1 MKVTYLMRPDG
12 CLFFGGAEVQG
23 IETANAVRRLG
34 VDVEIL
40 TPLTK
45 SLGDVVHAFGPYDS
59 YWSTLHFCKNNDI
72 PFALSTIFFKQRS
85 STLMLLKE
93 RFRARRR
100 HNPMN
105 RIKRLMRE
113 ASVLLPNTEA
123 ESEQV
128 RKIFLST
135 KTHQKMTV
143 IPNGAEERFAHGD
156 PELFRARF
164 DVKEPFVLNIA
175 RIEKRKNQLNL
186 IRAAKSGGFNL
197 IIIGKDLKDD
207 YSQRCKNEAKDCKNI
222 RFLDPI
228 AHDDPLLASAYAA
241 AKVFALPS
249 TLETPGIAAIE
260 AGLAGARIV
269 VTPVGGP
276 TEYFQNFAYYPDI
289 NSSQDIDRQ
298 IQRAWNDT
306 SDAGALQKHLLENYT
321 WDAVARK
328 TLRVYEELLRE
339 KESRKS

>member
-34 VDVEIL
+34 VDVEIM

-59 YWSTLHFCKNNDI
+59 YWSTLNFCKNNNI

-85 STLMLLKE
+85 SPLMLLKE

-113 ASVLLPNTEA
+113 SSILLPNTEA
-123 ESEQV
+123 ESEQI
-128 RKIFLST
+128 RKIFLSSSAPR
-135 KTHQKMTV
+135 KAIV

-156 PELFRARF
+156 PELFRTRF
-164 DVKEPFVLNIA
+164 GITEPFVLNVA
-175 RIEKRKNQLNL
+175 RLEKRKNQLNL
-186 IRAAKSGGFNL
+186 IRAAKSGGFKL
-197 IIIGKDLKDD
+197 IIIGKDLKDA
-207 YSQRCKNEAKDCKNI
+207 YSQQCKAEAKDCQNI
-222 RFLDPI
+222 QFLDPI
-228 AHDDPLLASAYAA
+228 AHDDPLLPSAYAA

-276 TEYFQNFAYYPDI
+276 TEYFKDFAYYPDVK
-289 NSSQDIDRQ
+289 SSKDIEKQ
-298 IQRAWNDT
+298 IKKAW
-306 SDAGALQKHLLENYT
+306 DAPSNGGLLQNHLLENYT

-328 TLRVYEELLRE
+328 TLQVYETLLRE
-339 KESRKS
+339 KEMKKS

>member
-34 VDVEIL
+34 VDVEIM

-59 YWSTLHFCKNNDI
+59 YWSTLNFCKNNNI

-85 STLMLLKE
+85 SPLMLLKE

-113 ASVLLPNTEA
+113 SSVLLPNTEA
-123 ESEQV
+123 ESDQIK
-128 RKIFLST
+128 KIFLSLSAP
-135 KTHQKMTV
+135 QKAIV

-164 DVKEPFVLNIA
+164 GITEPFVLNVA

-197 IIIGKDLKDD
+197 IIIGKDLKDT
-207 YSQRCKNEAKDCKNI
+207 YSQQCKAEAKDFKNI
-222 RFLDPI
+222 QFLDPI
-228 AHDDPLLASAYAA
+228 AHDDPLLPSAYAA

-260 AGLAGARIV
+260 AGLAGASIV

-276 TEYFQNFAYYPDI
+276 TEYFKDFAYYPDVK
-289 NSSQDIDRQ
+289 SSTDIEKQ
-298 IQRAWNDT
+298 IKRAW
-306 SDAGALQKHLLENYT
+306 DAPFDGGLLKRHLLENYT

-328 TLRVYEELLRE
+328 TLQVYETLLRE
-339 KESRKS
+339 KEIKKS

>member
-23 IETANAVRRLG
+23 IETANAVRRMG
-34 VDVEIL
+34 VEVEIL

-59 YWSTLHFCKNNDI
+59 YWSTLHFCKNNQI

-93 RFRARRR
+93 RFRAKRR

-113 ASVLLPNTEA
+113 ASILLPNTEA
-123 ESEQV
+123 EHEQV
-128 RKIFLST
+128 RKIFLSY
-135 KTHQKMTV
+135 KRPHKAVV

-156 PELFRARF
+156 PNLFRDRF
-164 DVKEPFVLNIA
+164 KITEPFVLNVA
-175 RIEKRKNQLNL
+175 RLEKRKNQLNL
-186 IRAAKSGGFNL
+186 IRAAKSGGFKL
-197 IIIGKDLKDD
+197 VIIGKDLKDD
-207 YSQRCKNEAKDCKNI
+207 YSQQCKAEAKGSPNI
-222 RFLDPI
+222 DFLDAI
-228 AHDDPLLASAYAA
+228 AHDDPLLPSAYAA

-260 AGLAGARIV
+260 AGLAGARVV

-276 TEYFQNFAYYPDI
+276 TEYFKELAYYPDV
-289 NSSQDIDRQ
+289 NSPADIEKK
-298 IQRAWNDT
+298 IQSAWND
-306 SDAGALQKHLLENYT
+306 QKNPNTLKEHLLQNYT

-328 TLRVYEELLRE
+328 TVRVYEDLLRE
-339 KESRKS
+339 KKSNG